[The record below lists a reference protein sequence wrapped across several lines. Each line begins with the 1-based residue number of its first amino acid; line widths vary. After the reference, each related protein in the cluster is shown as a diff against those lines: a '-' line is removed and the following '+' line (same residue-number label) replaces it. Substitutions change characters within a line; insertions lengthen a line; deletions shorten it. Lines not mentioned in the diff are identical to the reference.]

1 MKLISSIILVLS
13 SIAISLSGCRSQYK
27 AISDINELEGDWNV
41 IELEGKSLQSEN
53 PLPFLSFDLN
63 GKRLSG
69 NAGCNRIIGS
79 LDIDES
85 NREMISFPQVGSTR
99 MACPDMNV
107 EDNLLKLLNSV
118 KYFESMSK
126 TKPVTRISLCDEAK
140 TPIIVLEKKN

>member
-1 MKLISSIILVLS
+1 MKSISSIILILA
-13 SIAISLSGCRSQYK
+13 SIVILSGCRSQYK
-27 AISDINELEGDWNV
+27 TITDINELEGEWNV
-41 IELEGKSLQSEN
+41 VELEGKSLPSEKT
-53 PLPFLSFDLN
+53 LPYLSFDLK

-99 MACPDMNV
+99 MACPDMSV

-118 KYFESMSK
+118 KYFESQSK
-126 TKPVTRISLCDEAK
+126 GKPVTRISLCDEAK
-140 TPIIVLEKKN
+140 TPVIVLEKK

>member
-1 MKLISSIILVLS
+1 MKLISSIILVLAS
-13 SIAISLSGCRSQYK
+13 MLILFGCRSQYK
-27 AISDINELEGDWNV
+27 AITDINELEGEWNV

-99 MACPDMNV
+99 MACPDMTV

-140 TPIIVLEKKN
+140 TPIIVLEKKK

>member
-1 MKLISSIILVLS
+1 MKLISSIILVLAS
-13 SIAISLSGCRSQYK
+13 MLILFGCRSQYK
-27 AISDINELEGDWNV
+27 AITDINELEGEWNV

-79 LDIDES
+79 LDIDET

-99 MACPDMNV
+99 MACPDMTV

-140 TPIIVLEKKN
+140 APIIVLEKKK

>member
-1 MKLISSIILVLS
+1 MKLISSIILVLAS
-13 SIAISLSGCRSQYK
+13 MLILFGCRSQYK
-27 AISDINELEGDWNV
+27 AITDINELEGEWNV

-85 NREMISFPQVGSTR
+85 NIEMISFPQVGSTR
-99 MACPDMNV
+99 MACPDMTV